1 MNKYKK
7 FIIPAIIL
15 VGGLAFIF
23 KDKLFKKKAS
33 QDRQDDNNNNN
44 NDNTNT
50 NTNTGGGGGVSR
62 DAFPLKRGSRGSNVK
77 DLQQAILVYDKTLLP
92 KYGADSDFGSETE
105 TAVVKILGKKT
116 VDNRGE
122 IDKIRNMKST
132 TTTTTTNPN
141 AERIRLANDLVSKW
155 KQNKG
160 LTFITT
166 NTTKIG
172 LYFVTDNLNNTGV
185 GVQREKGSETL
196 SAGTKLESGTNV
208 KNITVNSQGF
218 MSLYLKNS
226 RSVFSVV
233 NMVYVSP
240 YAIKYV

>member
-7 FIIPAIIL
+7 IIIPAIIL

-33 QDRQDDNNNNN
+33 QDKRDDN

-50 NTNTGGGGGVSR
+50 NNNTGGGGGGSR

-92 KYGADSDFGSETE
+92 KYGADSDFGAETE
-105 TAVVKILGKKT
+105 TAVLKILGKKT

-132 TTTTTTNPN
+132 TTTTTTTTTTNPN
-141 AERIRLANDLVSKW
+141 AERIRLANELKNKWTKDKSLSFIVINKTSIGTYFYDRDKKTSKS
-155 KQNKG
+155 
-160 LTFITT
+160 
-166 NTTKIG
+166 
-172 LYFVTDNLNNTGV
+172 V
-185 GVQREKGSETL
+185 GKEVID
-196 SAGTKLESGTNV
+196 AGTRLEKGTNV
-208 KNITVNSQGF
+208 TNIEISTDGW
-218 MSLYLKNS
+218 MSLYLRNS
-226 RSVFSVV
+226 RNAFSVV
-233 NMVYVSP
+233 NLILVSP
-240 YAIKYV
+240 YSIKYA

>member
-15 VGGLAFIF
+15 AGGLAFIF
-23 KDKLFKKKAS
+23 KDKLFKKKS
-33 QDRQDDNNNNN
+33 LQNKYDGGNEG
-44 NDNTNT
+44 TGT
-50 NTNTGGGGGVSR
+50 GTGTGSTGGSGVSR
-62 DAFPLKRGSRGSNVK
+62 NEFPLKKGSRGSKVK
-77 DLQQAILVYDKTLLP
+77 ELQQAILQNNSSLLP
-92 KYGADSDFGSETE
+92 KFGADSDFGSETE
-105 TAVVKILGKKT
+105 AAVVKLLGKKT
-116 VDNRGE
+116 VENQLE
-122 IDKIRNMKST
+122 IDKIRNMKSGGTTTT

-141 AERIRLANDLVSKW
+141 AERIKLANELVSKW
-155 KQNKG
+155 NKNKG

-172 LYFVTDNLNNTGV
+172 LYYNDGKVDKD
-185 GVQREKGSETL
+185 KGSETL
-196 SAGTKLESGTNV
+196 SAGTKLENGSNV

-218 MSLYLKNS
+218 MSLYLRNS
-226 RSVFSVV
+226 RSTWSVI